1 MSGSNAKLR
10 WDSSAS
16 GMEYKNDRAC
26 SRGWEIEA
34 GVGRGGGEGGR
45 AGDDGGGRLLLVV
58 KMLMMMQMMMM
69 MMMMMELKVVVL
81 VALMVLVVLGEE
93 EIKGVKGYF
102 WIKWGGS
109 RNGCGG
115 RSKCRKRNEGIFWT
129 CGLAWRTVE
138 RGRNPG

>member
-45 AGDDGGGRLLLVV
+45 AGDDGGG
-58 KMLMMMQMMMM
+58 
-69 MMMMMELKVVVL
+69 EVVVGGDDADDDADDDDDDDDDGG
-81 VALMVLVVLGEE
+81 VESGGIGGVDGVGGVGGGGD
-93 EIKGVKGYF
+93 KGSKGLF
-102 WIKWGGS
+102 LDKVGGFQ
-109 RNGCGG
+109 
-115 RSKCRKRNEGIFWT
+115 EW
-129 CGLAWRTVE
+129 LWRAFQM
-138 RGRNPG
+138 